1 MPPKCEIRNLIP
13 EAQRFVNQ
21 TLREMPK
28 DRTGRFA
35 SGGLGHADAVL
46 ALMLKTAA
54 EGGMPHD
61 KQREFWKEAGK

>member
-1 MPPKCEIRNLIP
+1 MIP
-13 EAQRFVNQ
+13 EAQEFVKQ

-46 ALMLKTAA
+46 ALMLKMAA
-54 EGGMPHD
+54 KSGMPH
-61 KQREFWKEAGK
+61 KEQREFWKEAGK